1 MTKKE
6 FIAASEKVF
15 MNTYKRVPV
24 VFVEGKNCT
33 LVDSEG
39 NKYLDM
45 VGGLAASGM
54 GHSPDFLVDAIQSQA
69 AKLMHV
75 TNYYWNEPQYD
86 LAMLLV
92 DNSFADKVFFCNS
105 GAEANEAAIK
115 LARKYGYKHFGES
128 RYEIITVSESFHGRT
143 LGTLSATANE
153 NYREGY
159 KPLPGGFKQVPFN
172 DAEALE
178 KSITENTCAIMFE
191 PLQGE
196 GGLTPASTQFVEKVK
211 ELAEKH
217 QLLIILDEIQC
228 GFGRTGT
235 MFAYEQFDLK
245 PDIMSL
251 AKTMAGGFPIG
262 AIVATDKVAEA
273 WKPGDHGTTFG
284 GNPLA
289 CAAGVATVKEIIK
302 QNIPEKAQKD
312 GEYLKEKL
320 DGLVEK
326 YPFVNKTKGKGFMIG
341 LELDFPGNEVVER
354 AFEKG
359 LIINCT
365 SGNILRFVPPMV
377 ITREEIDHFIQILD
391 SIFSDM
397 K

>member
-1 MTKKE
+1 MMKND
-6 FIAASEKVF
+6 FIAASEKLF

-24 VFVEGKNCT
+24 VFVEGKNCR

-39 NKYLDM
+39 KKYLDM

-54 GHSPDFLVDAIQSQA
+54 GHSPDYLVEAIHKQA
-69 AKLMHV
+69 EKVLHV
-75 TNYYWNEPQYD
+75 TNYYWNEPQYE
-86 LAMLLV
+86 LAKLLV
-92 DNSFADKVFFCNS
+92 ENSFADKVFFCNS

-115 LARKYGYKHFGES
+115 LARKYGYKNFDS
-128 RYEIITVSESFHGRT
+128 PKSEIITVSESFHGRT

-153 NYREGY
+153 NYRVGY

-172 DAEALE
+172 DVKALE
-178 KSITENTCAIMFE
+178 ESITENSCAIMFE

-196 GGLTPASTQFVEKVK
+196 GGLTPVTQEYVDKVQ
-211 ELAEKH
+211 ELAKKYNI
-217 QLLIILDEIQC
+217 LIILDEIQC

-235 MFAYEQFDLK
+235 MFAYEQYNIK

-262 AIVATDKVAEA
+262 AIVATDRVAEA
-273 WKPGDHGTTFG
+273 WQPGDHGTTFG

-289 CAAGVATVKEIIK
+289 CAAGVATVQEIISQK
-302 QNIPEKAQKD
+302 IPEKVEKD
-312 GEYLKEKL
+312 GAYLREQL
-320 DGLVEK
+320 EALMEK
-326 YPFVNKTKGKGFMIG
+326 YTFVTKLKGKGLMIG
-341 LELDFPGNEVVER
+341 LELSFSGNLVVEK

-365 SGNILRFVPPMV
+365 AGNILRFLPPM
-377 ITREEIDHFIQILD
+377 IISRDEIDEFIKILD
-391 SIFSDM
+391 DTFSEM